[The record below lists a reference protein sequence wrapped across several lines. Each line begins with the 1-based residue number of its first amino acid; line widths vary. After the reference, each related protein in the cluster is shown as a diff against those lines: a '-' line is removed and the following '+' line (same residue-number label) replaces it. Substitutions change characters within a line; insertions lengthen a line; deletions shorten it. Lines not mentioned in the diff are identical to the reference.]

1 MSSGCGDVLSLQD
14 LKTAKLHQTFEAEVI
29 TGRAGGVAAGVYIDY
44 ATNPVTGQTQ
54 KTLPAVLRDAGFR
67 PASFTFTTGGTL
79 AIGDSD
85 VGVLWPVSG
94 GGDGNYYIWKGAY
107 PKVIPASS
115 SPASTG
121 GISSSGWAPLT
132 DLNLRTNLAE
142 NSGSALIGFGAST
155 VYDSLVKD
163 VRWYGAVG
171 DGVVDD
177 SAAFQAAANNGSI
190 IMTPGNYLVSSDIT
204 ITPGKSCV
212 IKGNSRSDA
221 VITYTGTGT
230 LFSAVFTNSI
240 RFIDISSF
248 EVETP
253 NLAQGKAFYLE
264 WPEDFEHGFV
274 QRGSF
279 FNVAIRGQGEYEAG
293 FDTCVHLHQ
302 GDNIN
307 FFNNEFKGA
316 GGNDHDQVRNTRSKV
331 GVRITGRYSPVEY
344 RFIGNYFGS
353 LDIAIKPEDTA
364 EGMYVTENIFI
375 DCKVAVYWSVGYW
388 SPSWPVNPGTRAIG
402 RPLLVFAH
410 NHVNCFQYGVFTDGV
425 SCIHEHDN
433 LVYHSEGAL
442 QDGIGFVHD
451 NGTEIF
457 NKDNEIWGF
466 NSTYFVVGCTFL
478 PNASFGRCSGLRLVA
493 AAPNSA
499 KYGVELRPGS
509 SHNEVY
515 DITRRNTGGSFAST
529 NLINDLSGGLNSV
542 GSRGGFFYATGAQA
556 IASGPQ
562 TAVNFGARD
571 YDADVLWSGSGP
583 NITIPAGVGKVRLT
597 GAVLFDSAATSSARE
612 LYFLN
617 NGGLAR
623 GMGQQSVTS
632 VAGKGTYMNITS
644 ADVLVTP
651 GDVIT
656 MNVRHDD
663 GVSRSLQPNATWMQ
677 VEILG

>member
-1 MSSGCGDVLSLQD
+1 MATTPTTNPIPSESPRDLKFNAGKIDEFVNSANENYTDRFGAQRFTIEGLRHLAREAIAAFGYVTVDSFEDGATITLPNQVLRYESTGDYYRWDGQFPKVVPAGSTPQSSGGVSLG
-14 LKTAKLHQTFEAEVI
+14 AWISV
-29 TGRAGGVAAGVYIDY
+29 
-44 ATNPVTGQTQ
+44 
-54 KTLPAVLRDAGFR
+54 
-67 PASFTFTTGGTL
+67 
-79 AIGDSD
+79 GDSSLRAALAQSN
-85 VGVLWPVSG
+85 G
-94 GGDGNYYIWKGAY
+94 
-107 PKVIPASS
+107 SS
-115 SPASTG
+115 
-121 GISSSGWAPLT
+121 LV
-132 DLNLRTNLAE
+132 
-142 NSGSALIGFGAST
+142 GFGSST
-155 VYDSLVKD
+155 VYDSMVKD
-163 VRWYGAVG
+163 VRWYGAKG
-171 DGVVDD
+171 DGVSDD
-177 SAAFQAAANNGSI
+177 SAAFQAAADNGSVV
-190 IMTPGNYLVSSDIT
+190 MTPGNYLVSSDIT
-204 ITPGKSCV
+204 ITP
-212 IKGNSRSDA
+212 
-221 VITYTGTGT
+221 
-230 LFSAVFTNSI
+230 
-240 RFIDISSF
+240 
-248 EVETP
+248 VETP

-293 FDTCVHLHQ
+293 FETCVHMHQ

-316 GGNDHDQVRNTRSKV
+316 GGNDHDQARNTRSKI

-353 LDIAIKPEDTA
+353 LDIAIRPEDTA
-364 EGMYVTENIFI
+364 EGMYITENIFI

-388 SPSWPVNPGTRAIG
+388 SPSWPVTPGTRAIG

-410 NHVNCFQYGVFTDGV
+410 NHVNCFQYAVFTDGV

-442 QDGIGFVHD
+442 QNGIGFVHD

-457 NKDNEIWGF
+457 NKDNEVWGF
-466 NSTYFVVGCTFL
+466 NSTYFIDGCTFL
-478 PNASFGRCSGLRLVA
+478 ANASFGRCSGLRLVA

-499 KYGVELRPGS
+499 KYGVELRSGS
-509 SHNEVY
+509 SHNE
-515 DITRRNTGGSFAST
+515 F
-529 NLINDLSGGLNSV
+529 

-556 IASGPQ
+556 VASGPQ